1 MRLFSQHSLEDTPF
15 LLVSEQRLERIRNQ
29 LEVTFGEGKSQG
41 MKAVLSLEPYS
52 TFCPDP
58 N

>member
-15 LLVSEQRLERIRNQ
+15 LLVSEQRLEGIRNQ

-41 MKAVLSLEPYS
+41 MKAVLSLEPYTYLLS
-52 TFCPDP
+52 
-58 N
+58 